1 MAEAVRSTALTTV
14 DLYVDR
20 KEVGGLETDRVKR
33 LTDLGEEDERV
44 RKALSGL
51 APEKLILGEAA
62 SGTEGPRPRNV

>member
-1 MAEAVRSTALTTV
+1 MGRKRHDPEEIVSTLRQV
-14 DLYVDR
+14 DVL
-20 KEVGGLETDRVKR
+20 KTGPVKR

-44 RKALSGL
+44 RKAVSDL